1 MNNKPKDIIQ
11 LQEHQPFVNPKGWGN
26 GRDYSEKMEY
36 LIGLGLKFTEPDF
49 PKTPKYLG
57 VFNWTASYYIG
68 ASWLVKNELAV
79 IVTPKMKN
87 IDFVTMFLAAL
98 EVDTKNESDYFAQCY
113 GIQFDEPTIETDE
126 QLNQL
131 TPLLVLHFVSLLDR
145 LVKRGLKKDYVIR
158 EENLKTKVKGR
169 LLFTKHLQNNV
180 FQQRSDRVFCQFQ
193 EYTDDIPENRLL
205 KKALLFADRIIGNYE
220 SLKVQSSYFE
230 IQSRLSKLKNR
241 LDGISDEIEPYQ
253 VQKLSTNKLFKE
265 YKEAIRVAKMLL
277 RRYDY
282 SISEASQEQHSTPP
296 FWIDMSRL
304 YEMWVFS
311 QLEKAYPRQIQFQ
324 VKGHCGTAVDFIKKD
339 ECLIID
345 AKYKP
350 HYDYSNRGII
360 DDIREISGYARDW
373 KILQKLSITK
383 AYSEEIKC
391 LIIYPEPV
399 VFQNDDT
406 LSEEE
411 RQDISIDT
419 CKDVTTFDGKLLD
432 LCSEIKWFRNFYK
445 ISINLPLIEKNSS
458 SY

>member
-1 MNNKPKDIIQ
+1 MESSNLTDMLPPIKLI
-11 LQEHQPFVNPKGWGN
+11 EHQPIDGQLVEEIKKYNLAFQQI
-26 GRDYSEKMEY
+26 DY
-36 LIGLGLKFTEPDF
+36 LKA
-49 PKTPKYLG
+49 PKYLG
-57 VFNWTASYYIG
+57 IYDYCASYYIG

-98 EVDTKNESDYFAQCY
+98 EVDTKNESDYFAHCY
-113 GIQFDEPTIETDE
+113 GIHFDEPTIETNE

-131 TPLLVLHFVSLLDR
+131 TPLLVLHFISLLER
-145 LVKRGLKKDYVIR
+145 LVKRGLKKDYIIR

-169 LLFTKHLQNNV
+169 LLFTKHLQKNV
-180 FQQRSDRVFCQFQ
+180 FQQRSDRVYCQFQ

-205 KKALLFADRIIGNYE
+205 KKALLFADRIINNYE
-220 SLKVQSSYFE
+220 SLKAQSSYSD

-241 LDGISDEIEPYQ
+241 LGDISDEIEPYQ
-253 VQKLSTNKLFKE
+253 VQKLSANKLFKE

-282 SISEASQEQHSTPP
+282 SISEASQVQHTTPP

-311 QLEKAYPRQIQFQ
+311 QLEKAYPSQIQFQ

-339 ECLIID
+339 ECLIMD

-350 HYDYSNRGII
+350 HYDYSNKGII
-360 DDIREISGYARDW
+360 NDIREISGYARDW
-373 KILQKLSITK
+373 KILHKLSITK
-383 AYSEEIKC
+383 AYSEETKC

-399 VFQNDDT
+399 VFRTDET

-411 RQDISIDT
+411 RQDISNDT
-419 CKDVTTFDGKLLD
+419 CNDVTTFDGKLID
-432 LCSEIKWFRNFYK
+432 MCSEIKWFRNFYK
-445 ISINLPLIEKNSS
+445 ISIRLPLVDKR
-458 SY
+458 

>member
-11 LQEHQPFVNPKGWGN
+11 LQEHQPFVNPQGWGN

-79 IVTPKMKN
+79 AVTPKMKN

-131 TPLLVLHFVSLLDR
+131 TPLLVLHFVSLLER

-180 FQQRSDRVFCQFQ
+180 FQQRSDRVYCQFQ

-220 SLKVQSSYFE
+220 SLKAQSSYTE

-265 YKEAIRVAKMLL
+265 YKDAIRVAKMLL

-311 QLEKAYPRQIQFQ
+311 NLQKKSINDVLFQERGFYGRQI
-324 VKGHCGTAVDFIKKD
+324 ADFVIREEK
-339 ECLIID
+339 LILD

-350 HYDYSNRGII
+350 DYQNKSFVDIN
-360 DDIREISGYARDW
+360 DIREISGNARDESLLPD
-373 KILQKLSITK
+373 I
-383 AYSEEIKC
+383 SEEYSPRCIILYPGSEFELLPESKKLFCEQGIK
-391 LIIYPEPV
+391 IQHY
-399 VFQNDDT
+399 
-406 LSEEE
+406 
-411 RQDISIDT
+411 
-419 CKDVTTFDGKLLD
+419 
-432 LCSEIKWFRNFYK
+432 RNFYK
-445 ISINLPLIEKNSS
+445 ISIALPHD
-458 SY
+458 

>member
-1 MNNKPKDIIQ
+1 MPDIIP
-11 LQEHQPFVNPKGWGN
+11 LIEHQSFNSQDIEKIKTLN
-26 GRDYSEKMEY
+26 LAFQQNDYLRE
-36 LIGLGLKFTEPDF
+36 
-49 PKTPKYLG
+49 PKYLG
-57 VFNWTASYYIG
+57 ICDYCASYYIG

-87 IDFVTMFLAAL
+87 IDFVTMFLSAL

-131 TPLLVLHFVSLLDR
+131 TPLLVLHFVSLLER

-169 LLFTKHLQNNV
+169 LLFTKHLQKNV

-193 EYTDDIPENRLL
+193 EYTDDIPENQLL
-205 KKALLFADRIIGNYE
+205 KKALLFADRIINNYE
-220 SLKVQSSYFE
+220 SLKAQSSYYE
-230 IQSRLSKLKNR
+230 IQSRLSRLKNR

-277 RRYDY
+277 RRFDY

-311 QLEKAYPRQIQFQ
+311 QLEKAYPGQIQFQ

-399 VFQNDDT
+399 VFQNDAI

-411 RQDISIDT
+411 RKDVSIDN
-419 CKDVTTFDGKLLD
+419 CKDVISFGGKLID
-432 LCSEIKWFRNFYK
+432 LCSEIRWFRNFYK
-445 ISINLPLIEKNSS
+445 ISISLPFIEKQ
-458 SY
+458 

>member
-1 MNNKPKDIIQ
+1 MENSYLTVNMPKVIP
-11 LQEHQPFVNPKGWGN
+11 LKEHQSFNSEDIEKIKDLDLAFQQT
-26 GRDYSEKMEY
+26 DY
-36 LIGLGLKFTEPDF
+36 LKE
-49 PKTPKYLG
+49 PKYLG
-57 VFNWTASYYIG
+57 ICDYCASYYIG

-87 IDFVTMFLAAL
+87 IDFVTMFLSAL
-98 EVDTKNESDYFAQCY
+98 EVDSWNESDYFAQCY

-169 LLFTKHLQNNV
+169 LLFTKHFQKNV

-265 YKEAIRVAKMLL
+265 YKDAIRVAKMLL

-311 QLEKAYPRQIQFQ
+311 NLQKKSINDVLFQERGFYGRQIADY
-324 VKGHCGTAVDFIKKD
+324 VIKEEK
-339 ECLIID
+339 LILD

-350 HYDYSNRGII
+350 DYQNKNFVDIN
-360 DDIREISGYARDW
+360 DIREISGNARDESLLPD
-373 KILQKLSITK
+373 I
-383 AYSEEIKC
+383 SEEYSPRCVILYPGSEFELLPESEKLFCEQGIK
-391 LIIYPEPV
+391 IQHY
-399 VFQNDDT
+399 
-406 LSEEE
+406 
-411 RQDISIDT
+411 
-419 CKDVTTFDGKLLD
+419 
-432 LCSEIKWFRNFYK
+432 RNFYK
-445 ISINLPLIEKNSS
+445 ISIALPHD
-458 SY
+458 

>member
-1 MNNKPKDIIQ
+1 MPDIIP
-11 LQEHQPFVNPKGWGN
+11 LIEHQSFNSQDIEKIKNLNLVFQQT
-26 GRDYSEKMEY
+26 DYLRE
-36 LIGLGLKFTEPDF
+36 
-49 PKTPKYLG
+49 PKYLG
-57 VFNWTASYYIG
+57 ISDYCASYYIG

-131 TPLLVLHFVSLLDR
+131 TPLLVLHFVSLLER
-145 LVKRGLKKDYVIR
+145 LVKRGLKKDYIIL

-169 LLFTKHLQNNV
+169 LLFTKHLQKNV
-180 FQQRSDRVFCQFQ
+180 FQQRSDRVFCQYQ

-205 KKALLFADRIIGNYE
+205 KKALLFADRIINNYE
-220 SLKVQSSYFE
+220 SLKAQSSYFE

-265 YKEAIRVAKMLL
+265 YKDAIRVAKMLL

-311 QLEKAYPRQIQFQ
+311 NLQKKSINDVLFQERGFYGRQI
-324 VKGHCGTAVDFIKKD
+324 ADFVIREEK
-339 ECLIID
+339 LILD

-350 HYDYSNRGII
+350 DYQNKSFVDIN
-360 DDIREISGYARDW
+360 DIREISGNARDESLLPD
-373 KILQKLSITK
+373 I
-383 AYSEEIKC
+383 SEEYSPRCVI
-391 LIIYPEPV
+391 LYPG
-399 VFQNDDT
+399 
-406 LSEEE
+406 SEFELLPE
-411 RQDISIDT
+411 SEKLFCEQ
-419 CKDVTTFDGKLLD
+419 GKK
-432 LCSEIKWFRNFYK
+432 IQHYRNFYK
-445 ISINLPLIEKNSS
+445 ISVALPHD
-458 SY
+458 

>member
-1 MNNKPKDIIQ
+1 MGSSNLKVNMPDIIP
-11 LQEHQPFVNPKGWGN
+11 LIEHQSFNSQDIEKIKTLN
-26 GRDYSEKMEY
+26 LTFQQTDYLRE
-36 LIGLGLKFTEPDF
+36 
-49 PKTPKYLG
+49 PKYLG
-57 VFNWTASYYIG
+57 ICDYCASYYIG

-79 IVTPKMKN
+79 VVTPKMKN

-131 TPLLVLHFVSLLDR
+131 TPLLVLHFVSLLER

-169 LLFTKHLQNNV
+169 LLSTKHLQNNV
-180 FQQRSDRVFCQFQ
+180 FQQRYDRVFCQFQ

-205 KKALLFADRIIGNYE
+205 KKALLFADKIINNYE
-220 SLKVQSSYFE
+220 SLKAQSSFFE

-282 SISEASQEQHSTPP
+282 SISEASQEQHFTPP

-304 YEMWVFS
+304 FEMWVFS
-311 QLEKAYPRQIQFQ
+311 QLEKAYPGQIQFQ

-339 ECLIID
+339 ECFIID

-360 DDIREISGYARDW
+360 DDIREMSGYARDW

-383 AYSEEIKC
+383 TYSEEIKC
-391 LIIYPEPV
+391 LIIYPETV

-411 RQDISIDT
+411 RKDVSNDN
-419 CKDVTTFDGKLLD
+419 CKDVTSFGGKLID
-432 LCSEIKWFRNFYK
+432 LCSEIRWFRNFYK
-445 ISINLPLIEKNSS
+445 ISISLPFIEKQ
-458 SY
+458 

>member
-1 MNNKPKDIIQ
+1 MPEVIPLK
-11 LQEHQPFVNPKGWGN
+11 EHQSFNSEDIEKIKDLDLAFQQT
-26 GRDYSEKMEY
+26 DY
-36 LIGLGLKFTEPDF
+36 LKE
-49 PKTPKYLG
+49 PKYLG
-57 VFNWTASYYIG
+57 ICDYCASYYIG

-87 IDFVTMFLAAL
+87 IDFVTMFLSAL
-98 EVDTKNESDYFAQCY
+98 EVDSWNESDYFAQCY

-131 TPLLVLHFVSLLDR
+131 TPLLVLHFFSLLDR

-169 LLFTKHLQNNV
+169 LLFTKHLQKNV
-180 FQQRSDRVFCQFQ
+180 FQQRSDRVYCQFQ

-205 KKALLFADRIIGNYE
+205 KKALLFADRIINNYE
-220 SLKVQSSYFE
+220 SLKVQSSYYE

-265 YKEAIRVAKMLL
+265 YKDAIRVAKMLL

-311 QLEKAYPRQIQFQ
+311 QLEKAYPSQIQFQ

-339 ECLIID
+339 EYLIMD

-350 HYDYSNRGII
+350 HYDYSNKGII
-360 DDIREISGYARDW
+360 NDIREISGYARDW
-373 KILQKLSITK
+373 KILHKLSITK
-383 AYSEEIKC
+383 AYSEETKC

-399 VFQNDDT
+399 VFRTDET

-411 RQDISIDT
+411 RQDISNDT
-419 CKDVTTFDGKLLD
+419 CNDVTTFDGKLID
-432 LCSEIKWFRNFYK
+432 MCSEIKWFRNFYK
-445 ISINLPLIEKNSS
+445 ISIKLPITDT
-458 SY
+458 

>member
-1 MNNKPKDIIQ
+1 MSTIIK
-11 LQEHQPFVNPKGWGN
+11 LIEHQPFNSQDVEKIQNLN
-26 GRDYSEKMEY
+26 LTFQQTDY
-36 LIGLGLKFTEPDF
+36 LKE
-49 PKTPKYLG
+49 PKYLG
-57 VFNWTASYYIG
+57 IYDNYASYYIG
-68 ASWLVKNELAV
+68 ASWLLKNELAV
-79 IVTPKMKN
+79 IVIPKLKN
-87 IDFVTMFLAAL
+87 TDFVTMFLAAL

-113 GIQFDEPTIETDE
+113 GIHFDEPTIETTE

-131 TPLLVLHFVSLLDR
+131 TPLLVLHFISLLER

-169 LLFTKHLQNNV
+169 LMFTKHLQKNV
-180 FQQRSDRVFCQFQ
+180 FQQRSDRVYCQYQ
-193 EYTDDIPENRLL
+193 VYTDDIPENRLL

-220 SLKVQSSYFE
+220 SLKAQSSFSE
-230 IQSRLSKLKNR
+230 IQSRLFRLKSLLEN
-241 LDGISDEIEPYQ
+241 ISDEIEPYQ

-265 YKEAIRVAKMLL
+265 YKDAIRVAKMLL

-311 QLEKAYPRQIQFQ
+311 QLEKAYPGQIQFQ

-339 ECLIID
+339 ECLIMD

-350 HYDYSNRGII
+350 YYDYSNRGII

-373 KILQKLSITK
+373 KILQKMAITK
-383 AYSEEIKC
+383 IYSEEIKC

-399 VFQNDDT
+399 VFQNDET

-411 RQDISIDT
+411 RKDISDDT
-419 CKDVTTFDGKLLD
+419 CYNATTFDGKLID

-445 ISINLPLIEKNSS
+445 ISIKLPITNT
-458 SY
+458 

>member
-1 MNNKPKDIIQ
+1 MEIIQ
-11 LQEHQPFVNPKGWGN
+11 LEEHQPFENPNGWGN
-26 GRDYSEKMEY
+26 GRDYSDKKEY
-36 LIGLGLKFTEPDF
+36 LIGLDLKFTEPNF
-49 PKTPKYLG
+49 PKEPKYLG
-57 VFNWTASYYIG
+57 IFNWTASYYIG

-79 IVTPKMKN
+79 IVTPKLKN

-98 EVDTKNESDYFAQCY
+98 EVDTKKESDYFAQCY
-113 GIQFDEPTIETDE
+113 GIQFDEPTIETNE

-180 FQQRSDRVFCQFQ
+180 FQQRSDRVYCQFQ

-220 SLKVQSSYFE
+220 SLKAQSSYTE

-265 YKEAIRVAKMLL
+265 YRDAIRVAKMLL

-311 QLEKAYPRQIQFQ
+311 NLQKKSINDVLFQERGFYGRQI
-324 VKGHCGTAVDFIKKD
+324 ADFVIREEK
-339 ECLIID
+339 LILD

-350 HYDYSNRGII
+350 DYQNKSFVDIN
-360 DDIREISGYARDW
+360 DIREISGNARDESLLPD
-373 KILQKLSITK
+373 I
-383 AYSEEIKC
+383 SEEYSPRCVILYPGSEFELLPESKKLFCEQGIK
-391 LIIYPEPV
+391 IQHY
-399 VFQNDDT
+399 
-406 LSEEE
+406 
-411 RQDISIDT
+411 
-419 CKDVTTFDGKLLD
+419 
-432 LCSEIKWFRNFYK
+432 RNFYK
-445 ISINLPLIEKNSS
+445 ISIALPHD
-458 SY
+458 

>member
-1 MNNKPKDIIQ
+1 MLEVIPLI
-11 LQEHQPFVNPKGWGN
+11 EHQSFNSQDIEKTKN
-26 GRDYSEKMEY
+26 LNLAFQQTDY
-36 LIGLGLKFTEPDF
+36 LKE
-49 PKTPKYLG
+49 PKYLG
-57 VFNWTASYYIG
+57 IYDYCASYYIG

-79 IVTPKMKN
+79 IVTPKMEN
-87 IDFVTMFLAAL
+87 IDLVTMFLEAL

-131 TPLLVLHFVSLLDR
+131 TPLLVLHFISLLER
-145 LVKRGLKKDYVIR
+145 LVKRGLKKDYIIR

-169 LLFTKHLQNNV
+169 LLFTKHLQKNV
-180 FQQRSDRVFCQFQ
+180 FQQRSDRVYCQFQ

-205 KKALLFADRIIGNYE
+205 KKALLFADRIINNYE
-220 SLKVQSSYFE
+220 SLKAQSSYFE
-230 IQSRLSKLKNR
+230 IQSRLSKLKNT
-241 LDGISDEIEPYQ
+241 LDSISDEIEPYQ
-253 VQKLSTNKLFKE
+253 VQKRSANKLFKE

-282 SISEASQEQHSTPP
+282 SISEASQEQHTTPP

-311 QLEKAYPRQIQFQ
+311 QLEKAYPGQIQFQ

-339 ECLIID
+339 ECLIMD

-383 AYSEEIKC
+383 TYSEEIKC

-399 VFQNDDT
+399 RFKLDET

-411 RQDISIDT
+411 RQDISNDS
-419 CKDVTTFDGKLLD
+419 CNDVTTFDGKLIEI
-432 LCSEIKWFRNFYK
+432 CSEIKWFRNFYK
-445 ISINLPLIEKNSS
+445 ISVKLPITNI
-458 SY
+458 

>member
-1 MNNKPKDIIQ
+1 MPEIIS
-11 LQEHQPFVNPKGWGN
+11 LIEHQSFNSQDIEKIKN
-26 GRDYSEKMEY
+26 LNLAFQQTDY
-36 LIGLGLKFTEPDF
+36 LKE
-49 PKTPKYLG
+49 PKYLG
-57 VFNWTASYYIG
+57 IYDYCASYYIG

-87 IDFVTMFLAAL
+87 IDFVTMFLSAL

-113 GIQFDEPTIETDE
+113 GIQFDEPAIETSE

-131 TPLLVLHFVSLLDR
+131 TPLLVLHFISLLER

-169 LLFTKHLQNNV
+169 LLFTKHLKNNV

-205 KKALLFADRIIGNYE
+205 KKALLFADRIISNYE
-220 SLKVQSSYFE
+220 SLKAQSSNYE

-241 LDGISDEIEPYQ
+241 LDGISDEIESYQ

-265 YKEAIRVAKMLL
+265 YKDAIRGAKMLL

-282 SISEASQEQHSTPP
+282 SISKASQEQHTTPP

-311 QLEKAYPRQIQFQ
+311 KLQQHTIHKIHFQEKGFYGRQVADFVIPLER
-324 VKGHCGTAVDFIKKD
+324 
-339 ECLIID
+339 LILD

-350 HYDYSNRGII
+350 NYANNNFIDI
-360 DDIREISGYARDW
+360 DDIRELSGNARDESLLPNLDESYSPRCI
-373 KILQKLSITK
+373 IL
-383 AYSEEIKC
+383 
-391 LIIYPEPV
+391 YPGDYDE
-399 VFQNDDT
+399 
-406 LSEEE
+406 LKYEEE
-411 RQDISIDT
+411 AL
-419 CKDVTTFDGKLLD
+419 FDSQG
-432 LCSEIKWFRNFYK
+432 IKIPHYRNFYK
-445 ISINLPLIEKNSS
+445 ISVKLPVITQKMPQASPTAFFF
-458 SY
+458 

>member
-1 MNNKPKDIIQ
+1 MENSNLKVNMPDIIP
-11 LQEHQPFVNPKGWGN
+11 LIEHQSFNSQDIEKIKNLNLVFQQT
-26 GRDYSEKMEY
+26 DYLRE
-36 LIGLGLKFTEPDF
+36 
-49 PKTPKYLG
+49 PKYLG
-57 VFNWTASYYIG
+57 ISDYCASYYIG

-131 TPLLVLHFVSLLDR
+131 TPLLVLHFVSLLER
-145 LVKRGLKKDYVIR
+145 LVKRGLKKDYIIL

-169 LLFTKHLQNNV
+169 LLFTKHLQKNV
-180 FQQRSDRVFCQFQ
+180 FQQRSDRVFCQYQ

-205 KKALLFADRIIGNYE
+205 KKALLFADRIINNYE
-220 SLKVQSSYFE
+220 SLKAQSSYFE

-265 YKEAIRVAKMLL
+265 YKDAIRVAKMLL

-311 QLEKAYPRQIQFQ
+311 NLQKKSINDVLFQERGFYGRQIADY
-324 VKGHCGTAVDFIKKD
+324 VIKEEK
-339 ECLIID
+339 LILD

-350 HYDYSNRGII
+350 DYQNKNFVDIN
-360 DDIREISGYARDW
+360 DIREISGNARDESLLPD
-373 KILQKLSITK
+373 I
-383 AYSEEIKC
+383 SEEYSPRCVI
-391 LIIYPEPV
+391 LYPG
-399 VFQNDDT
+399 
-406 LSEEE
+406 SEFELLPE
-411 RQDISIDT
+411 SEKLFCEQ
-419 CKDVTTFDGKLLD
+419 GKK
-432 LCSEIKWFRNFYK
+432 IQHYRNFYK
-445 ISINLPLIEKNSS
+445 ISVALPHD
-458 SY
+458 

>member
-1 MNNKPKDIIQ
+1 MPTIIKIKEHRPLDGQDIEKIKNLNLAFQ
-11 LQEHQPFVNPKGWGN
+11 QT
-26 GRDYSEKMEY
+26 DY
-36 LIGLGLKFTEPDF
+36 LK
-49 PKTPKYLG
+49 KPKYLG
-57 VFNWTASYYIG
+57 IYDYCASYYIG

-87 IDFVTMFLAAL
+87 IDFVTMFLETL

-131 TPLLVLHFVSLLDR
+131 TPLLVLHFISLLER
-145 LVKRGLKKDYVIR
+145 LVKRGLKKDYIVR

-169 LLFTKHLQNNV
+169 PLITKHLQNNV
-180 FQQRSDRVFCQFQ
+180 FQQRADRVYCQYQ

-205 KKALLFADRIIGNYE
+205 KKALLFADRIINNYE
-220 SLKVQSSYFE
+220 SLKAQSFYSE
-230 IQSRLSKLKNR
+230 IQSRLLRLKNM
-241 LDGISDEIEPYQ
+241 LSHISDEIEPYQ

-265 YKEAIRVAKMLL
+265 YKETTRVAKMLL

-282 SISEASQEQHSTPP
+282 SISEASEEQHSTPP

-311 QLEKAYPRQIQFQ
+311 QLEKAYPGQIQFQ

-339 ECLIID
+339 ECLIMD

-373 KILQKLSITK
+373 KILQRLSITK
-383 AYSEEIKC
+383 TYSEEIKC

-399 VFQNDDT
+399 VFQTDET

-411 RQDISIDT
+411 RQDISNDT
-419 CKDVTTFDGKLLD
+419 CKDVTTFDGKLID
-432 LCSEIKWFRNFYK
+432 LCSEIRWFRNFYK
-445 ISINLPLIEKNSS
+445 ISVKLPMIED
-458 SY
+458 

>member
-1 MNNKPKDIIQ
+1 MMIIPPIVEHGTIPETYREQ
-11 LQEHQPFVNPKGWGN
+11 LSDVCFEGNPTNFMGK
-26 GRDYSEKMEY
+26 
-36 LIGLGLKFTEPDF
+36 
-49 PKTPKYLG
+49 PKYLG
-57 VFNWTASYYIG
+57 IDQNFTASYYIG

-79 IVTPKMKN
+79 IVTPKMEN

-98 EVDTKNESDYFAQCY
+98 EVDTKNESDYFAKCY

-131 TPLLVLHFVSLLDR
+131 TPLLVLHFVSLLER

-180 FQQRSDRVFCQFQ
+180 FQQRSDRVYCQYQ

-241 LDGISDEIEPYQ
+241 LGDISDEIEPYQ

-282 SISEASQEQHSTPP
+282 SISKASQVQHSTPP

-304 YEMWVFS
+304 YEMWVLSILQKNSINEILF
-311 QLEKAYPRQIQFQ
+311 QERGFYGRQI
-324 VKGHCGTAVDFIKKD
+324 ADFVIREEKMV
-339 ECLIID
+339 LD

-350 HYDYSNRGII
+350 DYQNIGFVDIN
-360 DDIREISGYARDW
+360 DIREISGNARDE
-373 KILQKLSITK
+373 KLLPDI
-383 AYSEEIKC
+383 SEEYSPRCVI
-391 LIIYPEPV
+391 LYPGNECELLHES
-399 VFQNDDT
+399 N
-406 LSEEE
+406 
-411 RQDISIDT
+411 
-419 CKDVTTFDGKLLD
+419 KLF
-432 LCSEIKWFRNFYK
+432 CEQGTKIPHYRNFYK
-445 ISINLPLIEKNSS
+445 ISIKLPITNL
-458 SY
+458 

>member
-1 MNNKPKDIIQ
+1 MPTIIKIKEHRPFDGQDIEKTKNLNLAFQ
-11 LQEHQPFVNPKGWGN
+11 QT
-26 GRDYSEKMEY
+26 DY
-36 LIGLGLKFTEPDF
+36 LK
-49 PKTPKYLG
+49 KPKYLG
-57 VFNWTASYYIG
+57 IYDYCASYYIG

-79 IVTPKMKN
+79 IVTPKIKN
-87 IDFVTMFLAAL
+87 IDFVTMFLEAL

-131 TPLLVLHFVSLLDR
+131 TPLLVLHFISLLER
-145 LVKRGLKKDYVIR
+145 LVKRGLKKDYIIR

-169 LLFTKHLQNNV
+169 LLISKHLQKNV
-180 FQQRSDRVFCQFQ
+180 FQQRSDRVYCQYQ
-193 EYTDDIPENRLL
+193 EYTDNIPENRLL
-205 KKALLFADRIIGNYE
+205 KKALLFADRIINNYE
-220 SLKVQSSYFE
+220 SLKAQSSYFE

-241 LDGISDEIEPYQ
+241 LCGISDEIEPYQ
-253 VQKLSTNKLFKE
+253 VQKLSANKLFKE
-265 YKEAIRVAKMLL
+265 YKETIRVAKMLL

-282 SISEASQEQHSTPP
+282 SISEASKEQHVTPP

-311 QLEKAYPRQIQFQ
+311 KLEKAYPGQIQFQ

-339 ECLIID
+339 ECLIMD

-373 KILQKLSITK
+373 KIIQRLSITK
-383 AYSEEIKC
+383 TYSEEIKC
-391 LIIYPEPV
+391 LIIYPEPI
-399 VFQNDDT
+399 VFQTDET

-411 RQDISIDT
+411 CQDISNDT
-419 CKDVTTFDGKLLD
+419 CKDVTTFNGKLID

-445 ISINLPLIEKNSS
+445 ISIKLPMIEKQ
-458 SY
+458 Y

>member
-1 MNNKPKDIIQ
+1 MPTIIKIKEHRPFDGQDIEKIKNLNLTFQ
-11 LQEHQPFVNPKGWGN
+11 QT
-26 GRDYSEKMEY
+26 DY
-36 LIGLGLKFTEPDF
+36 LK
-49 PKTPKYLG
+49 KPKYLG
-57 VFNWTASYYIG
+57 IYDYCASYYIG

-79 IVTPKMKN
+79 IVIPKIKN
-87 IDFVTMFLAAL
+87 IDFVTMFLEAL
-98 EVDTKNESDYFAQCY
+98 EVDTKNESDYFSQCY

-131 TPLLVLHFVSLLDR
+131 TPLLVLHFISLLER
-145 LVKRGLKKDYVIR
+145 LVKRGLKKDYIIR

-169 LLFTKHLQNNV
+169 LLITKHLQKNV
-180 FQQRSDRVFCQFQ
+180 FQQRSDRVYCQYQ

-205 KKALLFADRIIGNYE
+205 KKALLFADRIINNYE
-220 SLKVQSSYFE
+220 SLKAQSSYSE
-230 IQSRLSKLKNR
+230 IQSRLLRLKNV
-241 LDGISDEIEPYQ
+241 LSHISDEIEPYQ

-282 SISEASQEQHSTPP
+282 SISEASEEQHSTPP

-311 QLEKAYPRQIQFQ
+311 QLEKAYPGQIQFQ

-339 ECLIID
+339 ECLIMD

-373 KILQKLSITK
+373 KILQRLAIAK

-399 VFQNDDT
+399 VFKYDEI

-411 RQDISIDT
+411 SQDVYNDT
-419 CKDVTTFDGKLLD
+419 CKDVTTFDGKLID
-432 LCSEIKWFRNFYK
+432 LCSEIKWFRNFFK
-445 ISINLPLIEKNSS
+445 ISVKLPMIKEQ
-458 SY
+458 Y

>member
-1 MNNKPKDIIQ
+1 MPTIIKIKEHRPFDGQDIEKIKNLNLAFQ
-11 LQEHQPFVNPKGWGN
+11 QT
-26 GRDYSEKMEY
+26 DY
-36 LIGLGLKFTEPDF
+36 LK
-49 PKTPKYLG
+49 KPKYLG
-57 VFNWTASYYIG
+57 IYDYCASYYIG

-87 IDFVTMFLAAL
+87 IDFVTMFLEAL

-131 TPLLVLHFVSLLDR
+131 TPLLVLHFISLLER
-145 LVKRGLKKDYVIR
+145 LVKRGLKKDYIIR

-169 LLFTKHLQNNV
+169 LLITKHLQKNV
-180 FQQRSDRVFCQFQ
+180 FQQRSDRVYCQYQ

-205 KKALLFADRIIGNYE
+205 KKALLFADRIINNYE
-220 SLKVQSSYFE
+220 SLKAQSSYSE
-230 IQSRLSKLKNR
+230 IQSRLLRLKNV
-241 LDGISDEIEPYQ
+241 LSHISDEIEPYQ

-282 SISEASQEQHSTPP
+282 SISEASEEQHSTPP

-304 YEMWVFS
+304 YEMWIFS
-311 QLEKAYPRQIQFQ
+311 QLEKAYPGRIQFQ

-339 ECLIID
+339 ECLIMD

-373 KILQKLSITK
+373 KILQRLAITK

-399 VFQNDDT
+399 VFKYDEI

-411 RQDISIDT
+411 SQDVYNDT
-419 CKDVTTFDGKLLD
+419 CKDVTTFDGKLID
-432 LCSEIKWFRNFYK
+432 LCSEIKWFRNFFK
-445 ISINLPLIEKNSS
+445 ISVKLPMIEEQ
-458 SY
+458 Y

>member
-1 MNNKPKDIIQ
+1 MPDIIP
-11 LQEHQPFVNPKGWGN
+11 LIEHQSFNSQDIEKIKN
-26 GRDYSEKMEY
+26 LNLAFQQTDY
-36 LIGLGLKFTEPDF
+36 LKE
-49 PKTPKYLG
+49 PKYLG
-57 VFNWTASYYIG
+57 ICDYCASYYIG

-87 IDFVTMFLAAL
+87 IDFVTMFLSAL
-98 EVDTKNESDYFAQCY
+98 EIDTKNESDYFAQCY

-131 TPLLVLHFVSLLDR
+131 TPLLVLHFVSLLER

-180 FQQRSDRVFCQFQ
+180 FQQRSDRVYCQYQ

-282 SISEASQEQHSTPP
+282 SISKASQVQHSTPP

-304 YEMWVFS
+304 YEMWVLSILQKNSINEILF
-311 QLEKAYPRQIQFQ
+311 QERGFYGRQI
-324 VKGHCGTAVDFIKKD
+324 ADFVIREEKMV
-339 ECLIID
+339 LD

-350 HYDYSNRGII
+350 DYQNIGFVDIN
-360 DDIREISGYARDW
+360 DIREISGNARDE
-373 KILQKLSITK
+373 KLLPDI
-383 AYSEEIKC
+383 SEEYSPRCVI
-391 LIIYPEPV
+391 LYPGNECELLHES
-399 VFQNDDT
+399 N
-406 LSEEE
+406 
-411 RQDISIDT
+411 
-419 CKDVTTFDGKLLD
+419 KLF
-432 LCSEIKWFRNFYK
+432 CEQGTKIPHYRNFYK
-445 ISINLPLIEKNSS
+445 ISIKLPITNL
-458 SY
+458 